1 MAGVGGEARRVEA
14 RIADIVSHLD
24 LWGIIGAAALFTLG
38 LTPSLLPRDWL
49 YQGLVSGIAAGLG
62 YTLGIALKHV
72 WYRLVVRY
80 AAPRYSWLDATTWP
94 PRRYRLASRIA
105 SGVFVLWMVG
115 FAVFAVRWQRQLAD
129 ALAAPAPTIASYLL
143 VVPLALAVF
152 TAFLFILR
160 VLRFCV
166 RWLSSH
172 FPHRFRAA
180 YRVVG
185 AVLIVALVGT
195 YTVENLIP
203 GAIDQVRIEGASHFL
218 QEDRGELLAAGVRPE
233 QRAVVPPAT
242 DLGHHVRW
250 RRPACRHD
258 RSIMRAGRPAAR
270 GLRRVPVVGHAD
282 RRGAGGRRVVDI
294 GVDVA
299 SQHIVVA
306 GALDGG
312 EAVGFL

>member
-38 LTPSLLPRDWL
+38 LTPSILPRDWL

-62 YTLGIALKHV
+62 YTLGIALKLV

-80 AAPRYSWLDATTWP
+80 VAPRHAWLDATTWP
-94 PRRYRLASRIA
+94 ARRYRLASRIA
-105 SGVFVLWMVG
+105 TAAFVVWMIG
-115 FAVFAVRWQRQLAD
+115 FAIFAVRWQRQLAD
-129 ALAAPAPTIASYLL
+129 TLSTPAPTIASYVL

-172 FPHRFRAA
+172 FPQRFRAA

-185 AVLIVALVGT
+185 AVIIVALVGT
-195 YTVENLIP
+195 YLSLI
-203 GAIDQVRIEGASHFL
+203 
-218 QEDRGELLAAGVRPE
+218 
-233 QRAVVPPAT
+233 
-242 DLGHHVRW
+242 
-250 RRPACRHD
+250 
-258 RSIMRAGRPAAR
+258 
-270 GLRRVPVVGHAD
+270 
-282 RRGAGGRRVVDI
+282 
-294 GVDVA
+294 
-299 SQHIVVA
+299 HI
-306 GALDGG
+306 
-312 EAVGFL
+312 